1 MFNSVVNL
9 CFDTQN
15 NDQRGKMI
23 NGSSLEGKI
32 RNVYQKRQ

>member
-1 MFNSVVNL
+1 MLNGVVNL

-15 NDQRGKMI
+15 NDQRGKII

-32 RNVYQKRQ
+32 RNVYHKRQ